1 MLTMQIYLFLY
12 NLSTIIAIL
21 KKYILIIAV
30 AILALSSC
38 GNGDNFRLS
47 GTIDNAANTTLYLQ
61 SSINGRWIVIDT
73 VSVNDNG
80 GFDYQRQ
87 APRFPE
93 IYRLVLDD
101 IDNAIYFPID
111 SLEHLTINSSK
122 ENFGTAYT
130 LEGSEQAVN
139 MMNIDKKA
147 QAITRK
153 GIAAAG
159 AEYVEFKKELVGQI
173 LANPSSILAYYIINK
188 HIGDVPVF
196 SPADKND
203 VRIIGAVANAYNAFK
218 PNDPRTK
225 LLVATFLSNRQIEI
239 PNTAGLDTIVA
250 TEAKILDI
258 ELPDRNGNMQK
269 LSDVTSKGNVVVLSF
284 TAYSL
289 ENSPAYNKLLSDI
302 YSKYSSRGFE
312 IYQVGLD
319 SDVAQWKLSANNLPW
334 ITVYDEAGTNSNN
347 VIKYNVGAVPMSYVI
362 DRSGEIQS
370 RVIDQTQLDSE
381 VAKLL

>member
-1 MLTMQIYLFLY
+1 M
-12 NLSTIIAIL
+12 

-73 VSVNDNG
+73 VSVNDKG

-173 LANPSSILAYYIINK
+173 LANPSSVLAYYIINK

>member
-1 MLTMQIYLFLY
+1 M
-12 NLSTIIAIL
+12 

-203 VRIIGAVANAYNAFK
+203 V
-218 PNDPRTK
+218 
-225 LLVATFLSNRQIEI
+225 ATFLSNRQIEI

>member
-1 MLTMQIYLFLY
+1 
-12 NLSTIIAIL
+12 
-21 KKYILIIAV
+21 
-30 AILALSSC
+30 
-38 GNGDNFRLS
+38 
-47 GTIDNAANTTLYLQ
+47 
-61 SSINGRWIVIDT
+61 
-73 VSVNDNG
+73 
-80 GFDYQRQ
+80 
-87 APRFPE
+87 
-93 IYRLVLDD
+93 
-101 IDNAIYFPID
+101 
-111 SLEHLTINSSK
+111 
-122 ENFGTAYT
+122 
-130 LEGSEQAVN
+130 
-139 MMNIDKKA
+139 
-147 QAITRK
+147 
-153 GIAAAG
+153 
-159 AEYVEFKKELVGQI
+159 
-173 LANPSSILAYYIINK
+173 
-188 HIGDVPVF
+188 VPVF
-196 SPADKND
+196 SPAEKND

-225 LLVATFLSNRQIEI
+225 LLVATFLSNRQIDV
-239 PNTAGLDTIVA
+239 PAAGLDTIVA
-250 TEAKILDI
+250 TETKILDI
-258 ELPDRNGNMQK
+258 ELPDRNGNIQK

-302 YSKYSSRGFE
+302 YTKYSSRGFQ